1 MMSPNELSKL
11 YKYISD
17 ENQTFEN
24 ISKMFISQFNLES
37 RIKAITS
44 IIILLKD
51 NLLNITQRII
61 CYFILYNTSKNNKME
76 TNPFL
81 IIILDNLKNSNDINE
96 QNFLID
102 FLYKKINYINKTIKE
117 YLNEKK
123 KEMKINITQIQIQWE
138 KYYKELLKQMN
149 VNNNN
154 CNNKIRQIIYDRNNF
169 GRNGINKSFNSNV
182 LSNVHNLNEINL
194 NFYES
199 NYMSFR
205 PNNNNFVISEPII
218 LLPDM
223 KHNFLWEK

>member
-17 ENQTFEN
+17 ENKTFEN

-123 KEMKINITQIQIQWE
+123 KEMKISITQIQIQWE

>member
-1 MMSPNELSKL
+1 MSPNELSKL

-17 ENQTFEN
+17 ENQSFEN
-24 ISKMFISQFNLES
+24 IAKIFISQFNLES
-37 RIKAITS
+37 RRKAITA
-44 IIILLKD
+44 IIVLLKD

-61 CYFILYNTSKNNKME
+61 CYFILYNISKKDKME

-102 FLYKKINYINKTIKE
+102 FLYKKINYANKTIKE

-123 KEMKINITQIQIQWE
+123 KEMKISITQIQMQWE

-149 VNNNN
+149 INNNN
-154 CNNKIRQIIYDRNNF
+154 CNSKIRQIIYDRNNF
-169 GRNGINKSFNSNV
+169 GRNVINNSFNSNV
-182 LSNVHNLNEINL
+182 LSNVHSLNEINL
-194 NFYES
+194 NFCEN

-205 PNNNNFVISEPII
+205 PNNNNFVISEPVF

-223 KHNFLWEK
+223 KHSFFWEN

>member
-44 IIILLKD
+44 IITLLKD

-123 KEMKINITQIQIQWE
+123 KEMKISITQIQIQWE

>member
-123 KEMKINITQIQIQWE
+123 KEMKISITQIQIQWE

>member
-11 YKYISD
+11 YIYISD

-24 ISKMFISQFNLES
+24 VAKMFISQFNLES
-37 RIKAITS
+37 RRKAITS

-61 CYFILYNTSKNNKME
+61 CYFILYNISKKDKME

-102 FLYKKINYINKTIKE
+102 FLYKKINYVNKTIKE
-117 YLNEKK
+117 YLNEEK
-123 KEMKINITQIQIQWE
+123 KEMKISITQIQIQWE
-138 KYYKELLKQMN
+138 KYYKELLKKMN
-149 VNNNN
+149 INNNY
-154 CNNKIRQIIYDRNNF
+154 KDKMRQIIYDRNNF
-169 GRNGINKSFNSNV
+169 GRGGINKSFNSNAF
-182 LSNVHNLNEINL
+182 SNVHNLNEINL
-194 NFYES
+194 NFFEN

-205 PNNNNFVISEPII
+205 PNNNNFVISEPVF
-218 LLPDM
+218 LLPDI
-223 KHNFLWEK
+223 KHSFLWEK

>member
-1 MMSPNELSKL
+1 MSPNELSKL
-11 YKYISD
+11 YIYISD

-24 ISKMFISQFNLES
+24 VAKMFISQFNLES
-37 RIKAITS
+37 RRKAITS

-61 CYFILYNTSKNNKME
+61 CYFILYNISKKDKME

-102 FLYKKINYINKTIKE
+102 FLYKKINYVNKTIKE

-123 KEMKINITQIQIQWE
+123 KEMKISITQIQIQWE
-138 KYYKELLKQMN
+138 KYYKELLKKMN
-149 VNNNN
+149 INNNY
-154 CNNKIRQIIYDRNNF
+154 KDKMRQIIYDRNNF
-169 GRNGINKSFNSNV
+169 GRGGINKSFNSNAF
-182 LSNVHNLNEINL
+182 SNVHNLNEINL
-194 NFYES
+194 NFFEN

-205 PNNNNFVISEPII
+205 PNNNNFVISEPVF
-218 LLPDM
+218 LLPDI
-223 KHNFLWEK
+223 KHGFLWEK

>member
-1 MMSPNELSKL
+1 MSPNELSKL

-17 ENQTFEN
+17 ENQSFEN
-24 ISKMFISQFNLES
+24 IAKIFISQFNLES
-37 RIKAITS
+37 RRKAITA
-44 IIILLKD
+44 IIVLLKD

-61 CYFILYNTSKNNKME
+61 CYFILYLFSKDDKME

-102 FLYKKINYINKTIKE
+102 FLYKKINYANKTIKE

-123 KEMKINITQIQIQWE
+123 KEMKISITQIQMKWE

-149 VNNNN
+149 INNNN
-154 CNNKIRQIIYDRNNF
+154 CSSKIRQIIYDRNNF
-169 GRNGINKSFNSNV
+169 GRNVINNSFNSNV
-182 LSNVHNLNEINL
+182 LSNVHSLNEINL
-194 NFYES
+194 NFYEN

-205 PNNNNFVISEPII
+205 PNNNNFVISEPVF

-223 KHNFLWEK
+223 KHSFFWEN

>member
-123 KEMKINITQIQIQWE
+123 KEMKISITQIQIQWE

-205 PNNNNFVISEPII
+205 PNNNNFVISEPIF
-218 LLPDM
+218 LLPDI
-223 KHNFLWEK
+223 KHSFLWEK

>member
-11 YKYISD
+11 YTYISD

-24 ISKMFISQFNLES
+24 VAKMFISQFNLES
-37 RIKAITS
+37 RRKAITS

-51 NLLNITQRII
+51 NLLNISQRII
-61 CYFILYNTSKNNKME
+61 CYFILYNISKYNKME

-81 IIILDNLKNSNDINE
+81 IVILDNLKNSNDINE

-102 FLYKKINYINKTIKE
+102 FLYKKINYVNKTIKE

-123 KEMKINITQIQIQWE
+123 KVMKISITQIQMQWE

-149 VNNNN
+149 INNN
-154 CNNKIRQIIYDRNNF
+154 CNDKIRQIISERNNF
-169 GRNGINKSFNSNV
+169 GRSGGINNTFNSNV

-194 NFYES
+194 NFCEN

-205 PNNNNFVISEPII
+205 PNNNNFVISEPVF
-218 LLPDM
+218 LLPDI
-223 KHNFLWEK
+223 KHCFLWEK

>member
-11 YKYISD
+11 YIYISD

-24 ISKMFISQFNLES
+24 VAKMFISQFNLES
-37 RIKAITS
+37 RRKAITS

-61 CYFILYNTSKNNKME
+61 CYFILYNISKKDKME

-102 FLYKKINYINKTIKE
+102 FLYKKINYVNKTIKE

-123 KEMKINITQIQIQWE
+123 KEMKISITQIQIQWE
-138 KYYKELLKQMN
+138 KYYKELLKKMN
-149 VNNNN
+149 INNN
-154 CNNKIRQIIYDRNNF
+154 CKDKMRQIIYDRNNF
-169 GRNGINKSFNSNV
+169 GRGGINKSFNSNAF
-182 LSNVHNLNEINL
+182 SNVHNLNEINL
-194 NFYES
+194 NFFEN

-205 PNNNNFVISEPII
+205 PNNNNFVISEPVF
-218 LLPDM
+218 LLPDI
-223 KHNFLWEK
+223 KHSFLWEK

>member
-1 MMSPNELSKL
+1 MSPNELSKL
-11 YKYISD
+11 YIYISD

-24 ISKMFISQFNLES
+24 VAKMFISQFNLES
-37 RIKAITS
+37 RRKAITS

-61 CYFILYNTSKNNKME
+61 CYFILYNISKKDKME

-102 FLYKKINYINKTIKE
+102 FLYKKINYVNKTIKE

-123 KEMKINITQIQIQWE
+123 KEMKISITQIQIQWE
-138 KYYKELLKQMN
+138 KYYKELLKKMN
-149 VNNNN
+149 INNN
-154 CNNKIRQIIYDRNNF
+154 CKDKMRQIIYDRNNF
-169 GRNGINKSFNSNV
+169 GRGGINKSFNSNAF
-182 LSNVHNLNEINL
+182 SNVHNLNEINL
-194 NFYES
+194 NFFEN

-205 PNNNNFVISEPII
+205 PNNNNFVISEPVF
-218 LLPDM
+218 LLPDI
-223 KHNFLWEK
+223 KHGFLWEK

>member
-11 YKYISD
+11 YIYISD

-24 ISKMFISQFNLES
+24 VAKMFISQFNLES
-37 RIKAITS
+37 RRKAITS

-61 CYFILYNTSKNNKME
+61 CYFILYNISKKDKME

-81 IIILDNLKNSNDINE
+81 IIILDNLKNTNDINE

-102 FLYKKINYINKTIKE
+102 FLYKKINYVNKTIKE

-123 KEMKINITQIQIQWE
+123 KEMKISITQIQIQWE
-138 KYYKELLKQMN
+138 KYYKELLKKMN
-149 VNNNN
+149 INNNY
-154 CNNKIRQIIYDRNNF
+154 KDKMRQIIYDRNNF
-169 GRNGINKSFNSNV
+169 GRGGINKSFNSNAF
-182 LSNVHNLNEINL
+182 SNVHNLNEINL
-194 NFYES
+194 NFFEN

-205 PNNNNFVISEPII
+205 PNNNNFVISEPVF
-218 LLPDM
+218 LLPDI
-223 KHNFLWEK
+223 KHGFLWEK

>member
-11 YKYISD
+11 YIYISD

-24 ISKMFISQFNLES
+24 VAKMFISQFNLES
-37 RIKAITS
+37 RRKAITS

-61 CYFILYNTSKNNKME
+61 CYFILYNISKKDKME

-81 IIILDNLKNSNDINE
+81 IIILDNLKNTNDINE

-102 FLYKKINYINKTIKE
+102 FLYKKINYVNKTIKE

-123 KEMKINITQIQIQWE
+123 KEMKISITQIQIQWE
-138 KYYKELLKQMN
+138 KYYKELLKKMN
-149 VNNNN
+149 INNN
-154 CNNKIRQIIYDRNNF
+154 CKDKMRQIIYDRNNF
-169 GRNGINKSFNSNV
+169 GRGGINKSFNSNAF
-182 LSNVHNLNEINL
+182 SNVHNLNEINL
-194 NFYES
+194 NFFEN

-205 PNNNNFVISEPII
+205 PNNNNFVISEPVF
-218 LLPDM
+218 LLPDI
-223 KHNFLWEK
+223 KHSFLWEK

>member
-11 YKYISD
+11 YIYISD

-24 ISKMFISQFNLES
+24 VAKMFISQFNLES
-37 RIKAITS
+37 RRKAITS

-61 CYFILYNTSKNNKME
+61 CYFILYNISKKDKME

-102 FLYKKINYINKTIKE
+102 FLYKKINYVNKTIKE

-123 KEMKINITQIQIQWE
+123 KEMKISITQIQIQWE
-138 KYYKELLKQMN
+138 KYYKDLLKKMN
-149 VNNNN
+149 INNNY
-154 CNNKIRQIIYDRNNF
+154 KDKMRQIIYDRNNF
-169 GRNGINKSFNSNV
+169 GRGGINKSFNSNAF
-182 LSNVHNLNEINL
+182 SNVHNLNEINL
-194 NFYES
+194 NFFEN

-205 PNNNNFVISEPII
+205 PNNNNFVISEPVF
-218 LLPDM
+218 LLPDI
-223 KHNFLWEK
+223 KHGFLWEK

>member
-11 YKYISD
+11 YIYISD

-24 ISKMFISQFNLES
+24 VAKMFISQFNLES
-37 RIKAITS
+37 RRKAIIS

-61 CYFILYNTSKNNKME
+61 CYFILYNISKKDKME

-81 IIILDNLKNSNDINE
+81 IIILDNLKNTNDINE

-102 FLYKKINYINKTIKE
+102 FLYKKINYANKTIKE

-123 KEMKINITQIQIQWE
+123 KEMKISITQIQIQWE
-138 KYYKELLKQMN
+138 KYYKELLKKMN
-149 VNNNN
+149 INNNY
-154 CNNKIRQIIYDRNNF
+154 KDKMRQIIYDRNNF
-169 GRNGINKSFNSNV
+169 GRGGINKSFNSNAF
-182 LSNVHNLNEINL
+182 SNVHNLNEINL
-194 NFYES
+194 NFFEN

-205 PNNNNFVISEPII
+205 PNNNNFVISEPVF
-218 LLPDM
+218 LLPDI
-223 KHNFLWEK
+223 KHSFLWEK